1 MRKKFLLVTLALFF
15 FFLGIFISINKL
27 FPFNHFLY
35 LKNHSY
41 KIFEA
46 KGDFS
51 LFDEISRYAFNKKLI
66 NEKYLINTNG
76 IITFSDTSSNQN
88 KYPLNRYFDIYV
100 GIVSGKESVFKNTD
114 Q

>member
-1 MRKKFLLVTLALFF
+1 MRKKILLVTLTF

-51 LFDEISRYAFNKKLI
+51 LFDEISRYAFNTKLT
-66 NEKYLINTNG
+66 NEKYLINKSINS
-76 IITFSDTSSNQN
+76 IDEITQSIKKISYPIENMEAFKYRN
-88 KYPLNRYFDIYV
+88 KYYEI
-100 GIVSGKESVFKNTD
+100 
-114 Q
+114 